1 MKSFRFALNRNAL
14 RALTLCAL
22 ILTTSFSAFAKVIP
36 MTRAK
41 ADAERFLKEAAHG
54 RSPLLYLTFAGSR
67 ETKAGAAE
75 PAYFVFND
83 ARGGFVIAAGD
94 DTVPFILGYST
105 SGSVREDSMPENLR
119 GWLDM
124 WSDIVEDARRTGA
137 APYPQAAPTTG
148 GTSKLLETA
157 LWDQG
162 DPFNRHCVEMEGERA
177 VTGCTMTATAILMRY
192 HQWPERGHGVVPSYV
207 CRYKEQDYT
216 IPSVE
221 LGHPYDW
228 ANMPLTNDADGSWSD
243 QQVEEVST
251 LMSELGVMFRAEY
264 SPEKT
269 GAYLSYVGAGLA
281 EYMDYDKSFRHEHKN
296 LYPDLNDWIALM
308 KDNIDKVGPV
318 LYAGYSADSG
328 HAFLL
333 DGYDEQDNFHIN
345 WGWSGSYNGY
355 FVMPDFLSFTLSQE
369 AVLGL
374 KPDAGGSFTE
384 DVRIIYRGL
393 QASVDDFAV
402 GVPFSVSCMSV
413 LNYGEETFAGETA
426 FAKFDRQGGMDELVS
441 EPRALSLESMSV
453 DLLSEAPCVI
463 HTPIKTGDVIQMVY
477 RSPRTPS
484 WTPVRYN
491 HEDENLVG
499 AIAVGDPVILEDIV
513 SVSYDALTGILTVSF
528 ADKASCELRL
538 GATAVHTGVSDQ
550 GNVVTIDARQLVPAE
565 YTLHLQ
571 RGDQEKDITIKFGLK
586 K

>member
-1 MKSFRFALNRNAL
+1 MKSFRSVLRRNAL

-41 ADAERFLKEAAHG
+41 ADAERFLKEAARG

-124 WSDIVEDARRTGA
+124 WADIVESERLRGA
-137 APYPQAAPTTG
+137 APYPQAAPTSG

-162 DPFNRHCVEMEGERA
+162 DPFNRHCVEMEGKRC
-177 VTGCTMTATAILMRY
+177 VTGCTITATAALMRY

-207 CRYKEQDYT
+207 CSYKGKEYT

-221 LGHPYDW
+221 LGHAYDW
-228 ANMPLTNDADGSWSD
+228 ANMPLTNDEDGSWTD
-243 QQVEEVST
+243 QQAEEVSI
-251 LMSELGVMFRAEY
+251 LMSELGVMFEAEY
-264 SPEKT
+264 SPEGT
-269 GAYLSYVGAGLA
+269 GASLFYVGPGLTD
-281 EYMDYDKSFRHEHKN
+281 YLDYDKGFRYEQKG
-296 LYPDLNDWIALM
+296 LYPDLNDWIAVM
-308 KDNIDKVGPV
+308 KENIDQVGPV
-318 LYAGYSADSG
+318 LYAGYSENSG

-345 WGWSGSYNGY
+345 WGWSGSSNGY
-355 FVMPDFLSFTLSQE
+355 FAMPAFLDFTLHQE

-374 KPDAGGSFTE
+374 KPNAGGSYTE
-384 DVRIIYRGL
+384 DVRLYHMGIR
-393 QASVDDFAV
+393 ASTTEFAV
-402 GVPFSVSCMSV
+402 GVPFTVSC
-413 LNYGEETFAGETA
+413 LYFGNYSASAFTGEVA
-426 FAKFDRQGGMDELVS
+426 FARFDRRGRMVELVS
-441 EPRALSLESMSV
+441 EAQELSVPGLVGELLEDV
-453 DLLSEAPCVI
+453 PCVI
-463 HTPIKTGDVIQMVY
+463 NTPIKAGDVIRMVY
-477 RSPRTPS
+477 RSQQTPS
-484 WTPVRYN
+484 WTPIRYDY
-491 HEDENLVG
+491 EDNRIVG
-499 AIAVGDPVILEDIV
+499 SIPVGDPVILEDIV
-513 SVSYDALTGILTVSF
+513 SVSYDALTGILTVTLT
-528 ADKASCELRL
+528 DEASCELRL
-538 GATAVHTGVSDQ
+538 GATVVSTGVSVLGDQ
-550 GNVVTIDARQLVPAE
+550 VTIDANRLAPAK

-571 RGDQEKDITIKFGLK
+571 RGGQVKDISIKFGLK

>member
-1 MKSFRFALNRNAL
+1 MA
-14 RALTLCAL
+14 
-22 ILTTSFSAFAKVIP
+22 
-36 MTRAK
+36 RAK
-41 ADAERFLKEAAHG
+41 ADAERFLKEAARG

-124 WSDIVEDARRTGA
+124 WSDIVESERLRGA
-137 APYPQAAPTTG
+137 APYPQAAPTSG
-148 GTSKLLETA
+148 GTAKLLETA

-162 DPFNRHCVEMEGERA
+162 DPFNRHCVEMEGKRV

-192 HQWPERGHGVVPSYV
+192 HQWPERGHGVVPSYS
-207 CRYKEQDYT
+207 CSYNGREYT

-221 LGHPYDW
+221 LGHVYDW

-243 QQVEEVST
+243 RQVEEVST
-251 LMSELGVMFRAEY
+251 LMSELGVMFEAEY
-264 SPEKT
+264 SPEGT
-269 GAYLSYVGAGLA
+269 GASFFCVGTGLV
-281 EYMDYDKSFRHEHKN
+281 EYMDYDKAFRHEYKG
-296 LYPDLNDWIALM
+296 LYPDVNDWIALM

-318 LYAGYSADSG
+318 LYAGYTEKSG

-345 WGWSGSYNGY
+345 WGWSGDYNGY
-355 FVMPDFLSFTLSQE
+355 FVMPDFLSLTLYQE

-374 KPDAGGSFTE
+374 KPNAGGAFVE
-384 DVRIIYRGL
+384 DVRLFDLGI
-393 QASVDDFAV
+393 QASTDAFAV
-402 GVPFSVSCMSV
+402 GVPFSVTCDGV
-413 LNYGEETFAGETA
+413 ANYGEEDFSGEVA
-426 FAKFDRQGGMDELVS
+426 FAKFDRRGRMEELVS
-441 EPRALSLESMSV
+441 EAQALSIESMTYMSLPDV
-453 DLLSEAPCVI
+453 PCVI
-463 HTPIKTGDVIQMVY
+463 NTPIKPGDVVRAVY
-477 RSPRTPS
+477 RSQRTPS
-484 WTPVRYN
+484 WTPLRYD
-491 HEDENLVG
+491 HEDEDTVG
-499 AIAVGDPVILEDIV
+499 AIALGDPVILEDIV
-513 SVSYDALTGILTVSF
+513 SISYDATTGILTVSF
-528 ADKASCELRL
+528 AAEASCELRL
-538 GATAVHTGVSDQ
+538 GATPVRVGVSDQ
-550 GNVVTIDARQLVPAE
+550 GSSVTFDAKRLAPAK